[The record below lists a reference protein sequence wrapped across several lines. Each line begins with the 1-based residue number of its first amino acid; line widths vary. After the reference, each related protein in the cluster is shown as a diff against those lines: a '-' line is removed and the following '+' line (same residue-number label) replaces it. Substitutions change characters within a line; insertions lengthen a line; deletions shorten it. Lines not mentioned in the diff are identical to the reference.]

1 MNTSKAS
8 DVTVTAVIPAYN
20 AERFVTK
27 AVDSVLAQEDAAIE
41 IIVVDDCSTDGTSK
55 VLAPYVESGRVRLI
69 RHELNKGL
77 TGTRNTA
84 IRHGTGKYIAFL
96 DADDQWLPHHVSTAV
111 QLLEQHEDV
120 DVVLQNFDIVDM
132 DNGAFLGNWFDGK
145 RGALSLLKTNA
156 MHDGQAQRIESGFLF
171 ALIQD
176 CFLHMQAIVARK
188 TIFDQIMFDE
198 RLKRSEDVDW
208 SARAT
213 HLAKARWVYVT
224 KPSGL
229 YFRHENSL
237 TTNTNKNNDLIARTG
252 VLLFGEYLRWP
263 GLNDLERGA
272 LQRTLVDSCLVASYY
287 ARLDGRWRDAW
298 TYWATSLPH
307 GLSKR
312 QILDGVK
319 LLLTLPKWML
329 G

>member
-1 MNTSKAS
+1 MTAPMN

-20 AERFVTK
+20 AERFIVK
-27 AVDSVLAQEDAAIE
+27 AVDSVLAQKNATVE
-41 IIVVDDCSTDGTSK
+41 IIVVDDCSTDKTSE
-55 VLAPYVESGRVRLI
+55 VLAPYVASGQVKLI
-69 RHELNKGL
+69 RHAVNKGL

-111 QLLEQHEDV
+111 QLLESHADV

-132 DNGAFLGNWFDGK
+132 DSGAFLGNWFEGK
-145 RGALSLLKTNA
+145 QDALDMLQTTPISG
-156 MHDGQAQRIESGFLF
+156 GQARRIDGGFLT
-171 ALIQD
+171 ALIQN

-188 TIFDQIMFDE
+188 SIFDHVMFDE

-213 HLAKARWVYVT
+213 HLSKSRWAYVT
-224 KPSGL
+224 TPSGL

-252 VLLFGEYLRWP
+252 VLLFSEYIQWSGLTDTERAVLR
-263 GLNDLERGA
+263 DAVVE
-272 LQRTLVDSCLVASYY
+272 SCLEASYY
-287 ARLDGRWRDAW
+287 ARLDRRWRDAW
-298 TYWATSLPH
+298 RYWAQSLSH
-307 GLSKR
+307 AWSVR
-312 QILDGVK
+312 QVQDGVK
-319 LLLTLPKWML
+319 LLLVSPGMML
-329 G
+329 R